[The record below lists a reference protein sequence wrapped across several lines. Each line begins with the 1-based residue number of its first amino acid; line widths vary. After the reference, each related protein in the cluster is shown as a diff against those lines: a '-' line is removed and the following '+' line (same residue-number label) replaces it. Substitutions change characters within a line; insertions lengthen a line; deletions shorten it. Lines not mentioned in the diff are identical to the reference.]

1 MKKVPFR
8 AWFYFQTGY
17 SQYFTFTI
25 AIVNMLTTTYYLIIS
40 QNNEIG
46 KIFPTFSIYVIVSSI
61 IAVPILVSL
70 GFIHM
75 RRSAI
80 YTSQQDILQESW
92 PYNYYLIPGI
102 QKEILAPLLRELL
115 ELGRKSLSNDGITT
129 EQTQRLDELVTK
141 LELLISGGSLDM
153 PKKFGRV

>member
-1 MKKVPFR
+1 MTKVHFR
-8 AWFYFQTGY
+8 SWFYFQTGY
-17 SQYFTFTI
+17 SQYFTFSI

-40 QNNEIG
+40 QNSEIG
-46 KIFPTFSIYVIVSSI
+46 KIFPNFSIYVLVSSI
-61 IAVPILVSL
+61 IAVPILITL

-80 YTSQQDILQESW
+80 YTSQQDVLQESW
-92 PYNYYLIPGI
+92 PYNYYLTPGI

-115 ELGRKSLSNDGITT
+115 ELGRHSISNDGITS
-129 EQTQRLDELVTK
+129 EQSRRLDELVTK
-141 LELLISGGSLDM
+141 LELLISGGSLEM